1 MKRKLPALK
10 HNSVSSLFCGEV
22 QNDSMVISETL
33 FCIFLPLQFF
43 SFDSNQEAAI
53 TRVGIYVR
61 SCYFCVCLK
70 CKTPCIC
77 RISPSS
83 SSRHLQNIEEFGVKK
98 YFTGHQTINTIE
110 LFVAVKGNLSGFFSE
125 KSQRRGIP
133 RRLLDKCSDIFT
145 SIFTT
150 CIK

>member
-10 HNSVSSLFCGEV
+10 HKSVSSLFCGEV

-43 SFDSNQEAAI
+43 SFSSNQEAAI
-53 TRVGIYVR
+53 TRVGSYVR

-70 CKTPCIC
+70 SKTPCIC

-83 SSRHLQNIEEFGVKK
+83 SSRHLQNIGEFGVKK
-98 YFTGHQTINTIE
+98 YFTGHQTINIIE
-110 LFVAVKGNLSGFFSE
+110 LFVAVKGNFSGFFSE
-125 KSQRRGIP
+125 KSTKGNSPEI
-133 RRLLDKCSDIFT
+133 T
-145 SIFTT
+145 W
-150 CIK
+150 